1 MNEKMQIKFK
11 EIASDL
17 NKFDNDLKQSI
28 NSQFN
33 ELSKLNEDSLDNADK
48 LIESLT
54 NESEALDKMS
64 AYMSKVAKQQSDLS
78 DEITTRVK
86 EAEKLDE
93 RRKKRR
99 LIKPTPTN
107 AQIDYRERN
116 INHFSAGNGF
126 HKLFWVFFIGCFAG
140 VIIEMIW
147 CLFRHGYIE
156 SRSGLIWGPFNLVY
170 GFGALFLD
178 IALYKYRNR
187 SKIYSFIGGF
197 ITGSVIEYVCSF
209 VQEMLFGSTSWDYS
223 NVPFNINGRICL
235 LYSIFWGILGV
246 VWIKVI
252 YPRVSNWILKIPN
265 NVGKKLTWVFLI
277 FMILN
282 SAASGLAV
290 YRWSERVNDIPAKT
304 SIAEVLDYWY
314 PNEKLEKIYPNLVFK

>member
-1 MNEKMQIKFK
+1 MNEKLKINF
-11 EIASDL
+11 ENI
-17 NKFDNDLKQSI
+17 FNDLDKFNKDVNQSV

-33 ELSKLNEDSLDNADK
+33 ELSKLNETSLDDAGKLIDSL
-48 LIESLT
+48 E
-54 NESEALDKMS
+54 NEAEALEHMS
-64 AYMSKVAKQQSDLS
+64 DRIAKISRSQANLS
-78 DEITTRVK
+78 DEITTRVN
-86 EAEKLDE
+86 EAKSLDR
-93 RRKKRR
+93 RRKKNR

-107 AQIDYRERN
+107 AQIDYRERS

-126 HKLFWVFFIGCFAG
+126 HKMFWVFFIGCFAG

-178 IALYKYRNR
+178 LVLYKYRNR

-197 ITGSVIEYVCSF
+197 LTGTVIEYVCSF

-223 NVPFNINGRICL
+223 NVPFNINGRVCL
-235 LYSIFWGILGV
+235 LYSIFWGILGIL
-246 VWIKVI
+246 WIKVI
-252 YPRVSNWILKIPN
+252 YPRVSMWILKIPN
-265 NVGKKLTWVFLI
+265 KIGKRLTYVFLVFI
-277 FMILN
+277 LLN

-290 YRWSERVNDIPAKT
+290 YRWSERVHNLPADNKLE
-304 SIAEVLDYWY
+304 EVLDYWY

>member
-1 MNEKMQIKFK
+1 MNEKLKINFENIVKELDKF
-11 EIASDL
+11 
-17 NKFDNDLKQSI
+17 NNDVNQSI

-33 ELSKLNEDSLDNADK
+33 ELSKLNEESLDNADK
-48 LIESLT
+48 LINSLN
-54 NESEALDKMS
+54 NESEALSEMS
-64 AYMSKVAKQQSDLS
+64 ERIIKLGRSQANLS
-78 DEITTRVK
+78 DEIDTRVK
-86 EAEKLDE
+86 EAKTFDK

-99 LIKPTPTN
+99 LLKPTPTN
-107 AQIDYRERN
+107 AQIDYRERS
-116 INHFSAGNGF
+116 INHFSEGNGF

-178 IALYKYRNR
+178 LVLYKYRNR

-197 ITGSVIEYVCSF
+197 VTGTVIEYVCSF

-223 NVPFNINGRICL
+223 NVPFNINGRVCL

-246 VWIKVI
+246 IWIKII
-252 YPRVSNWILKIPN
+252 YPRVSMWILKIPN
-265 NVGKKLTWVFLI
+265 RIGKKLTYIFLVFML
-277 FMILN
+277 LN
-282 SAASGLAV
+282 SAASGVAV
-290 YRWSERVNDIPAKT
+290 YRWSERVNDIPANSKMDE
-304 SIAEVLDYWY
+304 ILDHWY